1 MERRGFVSNTLGG
14 LAAASLAREAF
25 SEEKEMPH
33 IRLSAC
39 DWSLGAG
46 GPGGLEVAK
55 RCTLDGLE
63 VSPGGA
69 ADKLQLADPK
79 YREQLKAKAKET
91 GIAVSSVA
99 MGLLNGCPL
108 ATDPRGPAWLEQC
121 IEATADLGATN
132 ILLAFF
138 GAADLRKKLIPSPVA
153 IKDELKTD
161 AVDAVV
167 ARLKNAAPK
176 AEKARVVLG
185 LENYLTAKQNLAILD
200 RVGSPA
206 VQVYYDARNSVDVGH
221 DAPAEIRELKGRLC
235 QIHFKDGGN
244 YLGEGKVKWEAVR
257 DALNDI
263 GYKGWIVLETS
274 CPSKDSD
281 ADFKRNAAFVRK
293 LFSL

>member
-1 MERRGFVSNTLGG
+1 MSATVGG
-14 LAAASLAREAF
+14 LAAASFARNAF
-25 SEEKEMPH
+25 AEEKQMPR

-63 VSPGGA
+63 VSPGGP
-69 ADKLQLADPK
+69 ADKLQIADPK

-91 GIAVSSVA
+91 GIAISSVA

-108 ATDPRGPAWLEQC
+108 ATDARGPAWLDQC

-138 GAADLRKKLIPSPVA
+138 GAGDLRKNDK
-153 IKDELKTD
+153 ELKTD
-161 AVDAVV
+161 AIDAVV
-167 ARLKNAAPK
+167 GRLKDAAPK
-176 AEKARVVLG
+176 AEKAGVVLG
-185 LENYLTAKQNLAILD
+185 LENYLTAKQNLAIIE
-200 RVGSPA
+200 RVGSAA
-206 VQVYYDARNSVDVGH
+206 VQVYYDARNAADVGH
-221 DAPAEIRELKGRLC
+221 DPAAEIRELNGQLC

-263 GYKGWIVLETS
+263 AYKGWVVLETS
-274 CPSKDSD
+274 CPSGNRE
-281 ADFKRNAAFVRK
+281 ADFKRNAAYVRK
-293 LFSL
+293 LFGG

>member
-1 MERRGFVSNTLGG
+1 MGITRRHFVKGAAAS
-14 LAAASLAREAF
+14 LAAASLAREAL
-25 SEEKEMPH
+25 SEEKEMPR

-63 VSPGGA
+63 LSPGDP
-69 ADKLQLADPK
+69 ADKLKIADPK
-79 YREQLKAKAKET
+79 HREQIKAKAKDI

-138 GAADLRKKLIPSPVA
+138 GAGDLRKD
-153 IKDELKTD
+153 KDELKTD

-167 ARLKNAAPK
+167 QRLKDAAPK
-176 AEKARVVLG
+176 AEKAGVVLG
-185 LENYLTAKQNLAILD
+185 LENYLTAKQNLAIIE
-200 RVGSPA
+200 RIGSPA
-206 VQVYYDARNSVDVGH
+206 VQVYYDARNATDVGH
-221 DAPAEIRELKGRLC
+221 DAPAEIRDLKGRLC

-244 YLGEGKVKWEAVR
+244 YLGEGKVKWDAVR

-263 GYKGWIVLETS
+263 AYKGWAVLETS
-274 CPSKDSD
+274 CPSKDRD
-281 ADFKRNAAFVRK
+281 ADFKRNAAYVRK
-293 LFSL
+293 LFS

>member
-1 MERRGFVSNTLGG
+1 MQRREFLCSTVGG
-14 LAAASLAREAF
+14 LAAASLAPAAF
-25 SEEKEMPH
+25 PQEKEMPR

-46 GPGGLEVAK
+46 GPAGLEAAR

-63 VSPGGA
+63 VSPGA
-69 ADKLQLADPK
+69 PADKLQIADPK

-91 GIAVSSVA
+91 GVAISSVA

-108 ATDPRGPAWLEQC
+108 ATDPRGPAWLDQC

-138 GAADLRKKLIPSPVA
+138 GAGDLRKNDTEL
-153 IKDELKTD
+153 KDE

-167 ARLKNAAPK
+167 ARLKDAAPK

-185 LENYLTAKQNLAILD
+185 LENYLTAKQNLAIIQ
-200 RVGSPA
+200 RIGSPA
-206 VQVYYDARNSVDVGH
+206 VQVYYDARNSTDVGH
-221 DAPAEIRELKGRLC
+221 DAPAEIRELKGKLC
-235 QIHFKDGGN
+235 QIHFKDGAN
-244 YLGEGKVKWEAVR
+244 YLGEGKVHWEAVR

-263 GYKGWIVLETS
+263 AYKGWAALETS
-274 CPSKDSD
+274 CPSKDRD
-281 ADFKRNAAFVRK
+281 ADFTRNAAFVRK
-293 LFSL
+293 LFGLA

>member
-1 MERRGFVSNTLGG
+1 MSLRRREFLAGGVAGATLGAKLMAG
-14 LAAASLAREAF
+14 EPKAPKL
-25 SEEKEMPH
+25 
-33 IRLSAC
+33 RLSAC

-46 GPGGLEVAK
+46 GPGGLETAK

-69 ADKLQLADPK
+69 ADKLQIADPK
-79 YREQLKAKAKET
+79 YREQLKAKAKEI

-99 MGLLNGCPL
+99 MGLLNGSPL
-108 ATDPRGPAWLEQC
+108 ATDPRGPAWLDQC
-121 IEATADLGATN
+121 VEATADLGATN

-138 GAADLRKKLIPSPVA
+138 GAGDLRKSP
-153 IKDELKTD
+153 DELKTD

-167 ARLKNAAPK
+167 ARLKDAAPK

-185 LENYLTAKQNLAILD
+185 LENYLTAKQNLAIIE

-206 VQVYYDARNSVDVGH
+206 VQVYYDARNSTDVGH
-221 DAPAEIRELKGRLC
+221 DAPAEIRELKGSLC

-257 DALNDI
+257 DAMNAI
-263 GYKGWIVLETS
+263 GYEGWIVLETS
-274 CPSKDSD
+274 CPSRDRD
-281 ADFKRNAAFVRK
+281 ADFKRNAAYVRK
-293 LFSL
+293 LFGLSA

>member
-1 MERRGFVSNTLGG
+1 MRRRDFVLSTLGG

-25 SEEKEMPH
+25 SEEKQMPRIH
-33 IRLSAC
+33 LSAC

-138 GAADLRKKLIPSPVA
+138 GAGDLRKNA
-153 IKDELKTD
+153 DELKID

-206 VQVYYDARNSVDVGH
+206 VQVYYDARNSTDVGH

-235 QIHFKDGGN
+235 QIHFKDGPN

>member
-1 MERRGFVSNTLGG
+1 MKRRDFVWSTVGG
-14 LAAASLAREAF
+14 LAAASLAREAL
-25 SEEKEMPH
+25 SEERQVPR

-69 ADKLQLADPK
+69 ADKLQIADPK
-79 YREQLKAKAKET
+79 YREQLKAKAKEI
-91 GIAVSSVA
+91 GIGISSLA

-108 ATDPRGPAWLEQC
+108 ATDPRGPAWLDQC
-121 IEATADLGATN
+121 IEATADLGAAN

-138 GAADLRKKLIPSPVA
+138 GAGDLRRN
-153 IKDELKTD
+153 DGELKTE

-167 ARLKNAAPK
+167 ARLKEAAPK

-185 LENYLTAKQNLAILD
+185 LENYLTAKQNLAILE

-206 VQVYYDARNSVDVGH
+206 VQVYYDARNSTDVGH
-221 DAPAEIRELKGRLC
+221 DASAEIRELKGKLC
-235 QIHFKDGGN
+235 QVHFKDGAS
-244 YLGEGKVKWEAVR
+244 YLGEGKVNWEAVR

-263 GYKGWIVLETS
+263 GYKGWAVLETS
-274 CPSKDSD
+274 CPSKDRD

-293 LFSL
+293 LFA

>member
-1 MERRGFVSNTLGG
+1 MKRREFVCSVVGGF
-14 LAAASLAREAF
+14 AAASFARHALA
-25 SEEKEMPH
+25 EEKEMPR

-69 ADKLQLADPK
+69 ADKLQIADPK
-79 YREQLKAKAKET
+79 YREQLKAKAKEI
-91 GIAVSSVA
+91 GVAISSVA

-108 ATDPRGPAWLEQC
+108 ATDPRGPAWLDQC

-138 GAADLRKKLIPSPVA
+138 GAGDLRKNDA
-153 IKDELKTD
+153 ELKTE

-167 ARLKNAAPK
+167 ARLKEAAPR

-185 LENYLTAKQNLAILD
+185 LENYLTAKQNLAILE

-206 VQVYYDARNSVDVGH
+206 VQVYYDARNSTDVGH
-221 DAPAEIRELKGRLC
+221 DAPAEIRELKGKLC
-235 QIHFKDGGN
+235 QIHFKDGAN
-244 YLGEGKVKWEAVR
+244 YLGEGKVNWEAVR

-263 GYKGWIVLETS
+263 GYRGWAVLETS
-274 CPSKDSD
+274 CPSKDRD
-281 ADFKRNAAFVRK
+281 ADFRRNAAFVRK
-293 LFSL
+293 LFA

>member
-1 MERRGFVSNTLGG
+1 MSRRGFVKGAALG
-14 LAAASLAREAF
+14 LAAASRTRPAI
-25 SEEKEMPH
+25 SQEKDVPR

-63 VSPGGA
+63 VSPGGP
-69 ADKLQLADPK
+69 ADKLQIADPK
-79 YREQLKAKAKET
+79 FREQLKVKSKEV

-121 IEATADLGATN
+121 IEATADLGARN

-138 GAADLRKKLIPSPVA
+138 DKGDLRKDR
-153 IKDELKTD
+153 DELK
-161 AVDAVV
+161 ANAIDAVV
-167 ARLKNAAPK
+167 GRLKDAAPK
-176 AEKARVVLG
+176 AEKAGVVLG
-185 LENYLTAKQNLAILD
+185 LENYLTAKQNLAIIE
-200 RVGSPA
+200 RVGSSA
-206 VQVYYDARNSVDVGH
+206 VQVYYDARNSTDVGH
-221 DAPAEIRELKGRLC
+221 DAPAEVRELKGQLC
-235 QIHFKDGGN
+235 QIHFKDGGS

-263 GYKGWIVLETS
+263 AYKGWVVLETS
-274 CPSKDSD
+274 CPSKDRD
-281 ADFKRNAAFVRK
+281 ADFKRNAAYVRK
-293 LFSL
+293 LFS

>member
-1 MERRGFVSNTLGG
+1 MVMSRRRFVKGAALGTI
-14 LAAASLAREAF
+14 AAASLGREAF
-25 SEEKEMPH
+25 SEEKPMPR

-46 GPGGLEVAK
+46 GPAGLEVAK

-69 ADKLQLADPK
+69 ADKLQIADPK
-79 YREQLKAKAKET
+79 YRELLKAKAKET
-91 GIAVSSVA
+91 GIAISSVA
-99 MGLLNGCPL
+99 MGMLNQFPL

-138 GAADLRKKLIPSPVA
+138 GTGDLRKKG
-153 IKDELKTD
+153 DELKTE

-167 ARLKNAAPK
+167 QRLKDAAPK
-176 AEKARVVLG
+176 AEKAGVVLG
-185 LENYLTAKQNLAILD
+185 LENYLTAKQNLAIIE
-200 RVGSPA
+200 RVGSRA
-206 VQVYYDARNSVDVGH
+206 VQVYYDARNSTDAGH
-221 DAPAEIRELKGRLC
+221 DAPAEIRELKGQLC

-263 GYKGWIVLETS
+263 AYKGWVVLETS
-274 CPSKDSD
+274 CPSKDRD

-293 LFSL
+293 LFGG